1 LPKTTVIVFAIA
13 AFASLASAQV
23 PSGNIFVGYSYSRA
37 DAELIATNQR
47 GEGLSFNGW
56 EGSVE
61 GKFLPWIGIV
71 ADVGGLYGPWS
82 QSIAVACPIGV
93 PSCSV
98 SSVRARVHTV
108 LFGPRVS
115 IPVGRFTPFAHALVG
130 LGHVSNTSNSVSVSD
145 TSFATAIGG
154 GLDYKLIKGLAWR
167 VQGDALSTH
176 LFNNT
181 QNNFRFSTGIVFH
194 F

>member
-1 LPKTTVIVFAIA
+1 LPKTIVIVFAIA
-13 AFASLASAQV
+13 AFASVARAQV

-37 DAELIATNQR
+37 DAGLIPTNQG

-56 EGSVE
+56 EGAVE

-82 QSIAVACPIGV
+82 RSIAVTCPISL
-93 PSCSV
+93 PSCAV
-98 SSVRARVHTV
+98 SSVSARVHTV

-115 IPVGRFTPFAHALVG
+115 ISVGKFTPFVHALVG
-130 LGHVSNTSNSVSVSD
+130 VGHVSKASNSFSASD

-176 LFNNT
+176 LFNNS
-181 QNNFRFSTGIVFH
+181 QNNFRFSTGIVFR